1 MKLKNQFL
9 RLFALLGLSMA
20 ATTAW
25 AAEVAANPPSQ
36 LVCDEND
43 DNCFVNMPKP
53 SSSAEAVLGS
63 VTIPSNVK
71 TFMVYDD
78 GGVNGP
84 FTSFAGKGAGYG
96 VRLLLTAPA
105 GSAFKVSGKLYGATT
120 GQYLKVIVVD
130 GNDYSNSS
138 TDDYITNVHT
148 TYSDTESSINSKGKL
163 STGPNIVVDLH
174 WDTGSS
180 GTNGAGLA
188 MIVEVIPGT
197 LVIDPSKNGCYE
209 VSSAAGQFDLQI
221 PAGSVNNTTTLT
233 APEGYVLYVEGG
245 IAVPSGSSVTAYD
258 GANTSASQIFATT
271 GASNTESALSS
282 TNNVTLQVAT
292 TGSGF
297 AEAQKVT
304 VHVLKKTTSTT
315 AVDIYTQDDNSY
327 AVAKITDGEYQGAGA
342 VSIPSA
348 VNVDAIVYDRVFT
361 AGTAG
366 TIVLPFSLPSSA
378 TTNAKFYYLKNVLQ
392 VEGYCKWKATFRN
405 INLINVTL
413 PTDNTPYAVIVP
425 EAELKFN
432 LNGGQATFQTKTIA
446 DQVELDGDEKWIF
459 KGTYQYKLWGAND
472 PEVGLAY
479 ALAAADDPDGAY
491 KAGQYVKVGNGAYAV
506 PMRAYVRK
514 VSSSVELEP
523 LGRPLAKG
531 EVSSIENLPEVI
543 DAEFV
548 DENEKTTAIGR
559 LNTVTGAIKIDRWF
573 DLKGRSTNHKP
584 TTKGAFFNK
593 KGIAK

>member
-20 ATTAW
+20 ATSAW
-25 AAEVAANPPSQ
+25 AA
-36 LVCDEND
+36 
-43 DNCFVNMPKP
+43 
-53 SSSAEAVLGS
+53 S
-63 VTIPSNVK
+63 VSLTPN
-71 TFMVYDD
+71 
-78 GGVNGP
+78 VNGDYVVVP
-84 FTSFAGKGAGYG
+84 KSGTDQLEISSDVETFKVYEFAGPESFTDKSQGY
-96 VRLLLTAPA
+96 LLLTAPE
-105 GSAFKVSGKLYGATT
+105 GYILSASGKITRNETENGVYPAKLGMSAHDGGDKNDTPIMQALSLSIGQVITISGTTT
-120 GQYLKVIVVD
+120 GRNMLIYFWSD
-130 GNDYSNSS
+130 WPGSS
-138 TDDYITNVHT
+138 TPTACDGLDLTVR
-148 TYSDTESSINSKGKL
+148 
-163 STGPNIVVDLH
+163 VVFSNAVI
-174 WDTGSS
+174 GQS
-180 GTNGAGLA
+180 GT
-188 MIVEVIPGT
+188 
-197 LVIDPSKNGCYE
+197 
-209 VSSAAGQFDLQI
+209 SSHTV
-221 PAGSVNNTTTLT
+221 PAGKKQFEVQVPANVGNIDNTTTLT
-233 APEGYVLYVEGG
+233 APEGYVLYV
-245 IAVPSGSSVTAYD
+245 
-258 GANTSASQIFATT
+258 ANTTT
-271 GASNTESALSS
+271 PNGGSMTVDGNLSS
-282 TNNVTLQVAT
+282 TLTVHVTT
-292 TGSGF
+292 ESSGF
-297 AEAQKVT
+297 ASALNVP

-315 AVDIYTQDDNSY
+315 AIDIYTQDDNGY
-327 AVAKITDGEYQGAGA
+327 AVAKITDGEYENSGA

-348 VNVDAIVYDRVFT
+348 INVDAIVYDRVFT
-361 AGTAG
+361 ANKAG

-413 PTDNTPYAVIVP
+413 PADNTPYAVIVP

-446 DQVELDGDEKWIF
+446 DQVEIDGNKNWIF

-479 ALAAADDPDGAY
+479 ALAAEDGSNY
-491 KAGQYVKVGNGAYAV
+491 TAGQYVKVGTGAYAV

-514 VSSSVELEP
+514 VNFSVELEP